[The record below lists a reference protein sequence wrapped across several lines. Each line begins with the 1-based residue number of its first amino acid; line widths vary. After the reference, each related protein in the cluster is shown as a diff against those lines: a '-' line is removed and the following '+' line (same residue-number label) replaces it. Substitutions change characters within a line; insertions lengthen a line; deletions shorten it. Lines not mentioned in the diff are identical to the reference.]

1 MSPNDIRV
9 GFSLNSADYNTI
21 KEFSLQVLEALKL
34 PELLFLRKI
43 ADSNYKLVNDGS
55 APSERDFL
63 HEAGL
68 VDSTGIFLVPTFH
81 GSLVITQLLKQGK
94 GND

>member
-1 MSPNDIRV
+1 MNPNDIRV

-21 KEFSLQVLEALKL
+21 KEFTVQVLEALKP

-43 ADSNYKLVNDGS
+43 ADSNYRLLNDGS
-55 APSERDFL
+55 SPSEHDFL
-63 HEAGL
+63 REAGL
-68 VDSTGIFLVPTFH
+68 VDSKGIFLVPTFH

-94 GND
+94 GQ

>member
-21 KEFSLQVLEALKL
+21 KEFTVQVLEALKL

-55 APSERDFL
+55 SASERDFL
-63 HEAGL
+63 REAGL
-68 VDSTGIFLVPTFH
+68 VDSNGIFLVPTFH

-94 GND
+94 GQ

>member
-21 KEFSLQVLEALKL
+21 KEFTVQVLEALKL

-55 APSERDFL
+55 SHAERDFL
-63 HEAGL
+63 REAGL
-68 VDSTGIFLVPTFH
+68 VAMDGAFFGAGVDAIPRSVP
-81 GSLVITQLLKQGK
+81 GRRALR
-94 GND
+94 

>member
-1 MSPNDIRV
+1 MNPNDIRV

-21 KEFSLQVLEALKL
+21 KEFTVQVLEALKP

-55 APSERDFL
+55 SQAERDFL
-63 HEAGL
+63 REAGL
-68 VDSTGIFLVPTFH
+68 VDSKGIFLVPTFH

-94 GND
+94 GQ